1 LQSIPTD
8 VAALIAVREV
18 TRICVRHQSSSAV
31 TVQTLASS
39 VGRLYELE
47 VRIREATQVNPLY
60 MKRVQDALDDKN
72 VRSFK
77 HLMGVYTKAYKKVL
91 GKDLMSTLTNSE
103 LVHLGK
109 FGVDACYQ
117 AGIITQRRTTG
128 SRGLLVM
135 YDLNPDVRTYI
146 TGYTQHDVRT
156 VTAVETGA
164 MLCPP
169 DPWTSMYDG
178 GYLSVRRKA
187 VHPLVATKRM
197 RRGLR
202 KD

>member
-1 LQSIPTD
+1 MHDLRDFQLRREVESDAEASTKKLNELIQEASGGSLEHPRARSFIAGAYSKIYEVIDMYKERRTAGIGRAYQRWLQSIPTD

-18 TRICVRHQSSSAV
+18 TRICVSHQSSSAV

-47 VRIREATQVNPLY
+47 VRIREATQVNALY

-103 LVHLGK
+103 LVHLG
-109 FGVDACYQ
+109 
-117 AGIITQRRTTG
+117 
-128 SRGLLVM
+128 
-135 YDLNPDVRTYI
+135 
-146 TGYTQHDVRT
+146 
-156 VTAVETGA
+156 
-164 MLCPP
+164 
-169 DPWTSMYDG
+169 
-178 GYLSVRRKA
+178 
-187 VHPLVATKRM
+187 
-197 RRGLR
+197 
-202 KD
+202 